1 MHYGYDEYLAHEEAC
16 NTKNEYLD
24 GQIYAMA
31 GASPAHNRLA
41 SAVTGL
47 LVPQLLRG
55 RCRTYSSDQR
65 VRVRATGL
73 ATYPDVTV
81 ICGPVELDPD
91 DPRQHTALNP
101 ALLVEVLSSSTEEYD
116 RGEKFEHYK

>member
-1 MHYGYDEYLAHEEAC
+1 VTSPAHPVHYGYDEYLAHEEAC

-47 LVPQLLRG
+47 LVPQLSRG
-55 RCRTYSSDQR
+55 RCRAYSSGQR
-65 VRVRATGL
+65 VRVRPTGL

-81 ICGPVELDPD
+81 ICGPFGAELDVD
-91 DPRQHTALNP
+91 ALYEAASQP
-101 ALLVEVLSSSTEEYD
+101 A
-116 RGEKFEHYK
+116 